1 MRRFVPSAHVAFV
14 FLRPGPIDWPW
25 DIFNR
30 RNYCGAGSAKPY
42 IIVAEGVGTPAGA
55 TFWGRFVY
63 LDSRLW
69 AFTKG
74 VRLRIAWAVCV
85 GLLAVAVGIARLGL
99 LGWLLG
105 KVFSGQSVEN
115 LILPIALVAGT
126 MLLRGWLD
134 YHRNMVAHRTAAV
147 VQTRLRQMI
156 YDHVTELGPAPFTGT
171 RTGNV
176 ILSMVEG
183 VEQLEVYFGQYLP
196 QFFVAGLTPV
206 LIFASVAFVDMPIA
220 LVLLI
225 AALVTLIAPAVWHS
239 LDGRNSAA
247 RQKTYGA
254 FGAEFLDAIQGL
266 ATIKAFGQTR
276 ERAEM
281 LRAKAHALFKST
293 MWVMAT
299 STLSRGITDT
309 GIGIGAAVALGWGA
323 YRVEAGHMD
332 ITALLIILMLGVE
345 VFRPLRDLRVILHR
359 GMVGLA
365 AAKGIFHLLDMQP
378 TVHDAP
384 TTGDGEIPL
393 DPTVTFEGVTFS
405 YPGGRQ
411 PAHAGLSFDAKAG
424 ERVGIVGPSGS
435 GKTSV
440 ARLLLRFY
448 DPQGGWILIGGRD
461 LRELTFDQIRSQ
473 IAVVN
478 QDTYMFHGTVED
490 NLRMGKADAT
500 GAELEAAAR
509 AANAH
514 QFITRL
520 PQGYRTV
527 VGERGVRLSGGQ
539 RQRIAIARALLRD
552 APILI
557 LDEALSAVDA
567 ENEAIIQEAL
577 ERLMEGRT
585 TLIFAHRLSSV
596 IAADRIL
603 TLEGGRVAESGT
615 HAELMARRGTYYRLM
630 AAQALDSTDGV
641 DVDDRTIGQTQD
653 DALPVGE
660 LEAAVAPSEPT
671 DAIIRAEGL
680 GWSSLIGILIGMI
693 REYLA
698 QLVVTFMLGIARVA
712 AFIGVGVV
720 SALVVLA
727 VKNGES
733 FEGLLIIL
741 GITAPLAGIF
751 HWIESWFAHDMAYR
765 LLADMRIDMFRRL
778 DALAPAYLMRRRSG
792 DLVGVAT
799 HDVELI
805 EYFFAHSITPAFV
818 AVLVPAVVLATL
830 VSFGWQIALALLPFL
845 VYTGL
850 SPVLGRSRI
859 DRLGSRARE
868 ASGDLSAFA
877 VDSVQGLGEIA
888 AFQQIRRRGE
898 EFATKA
904 RAFVKIRTPFLSDLA
919 MQTAL
924 QDVAT
929 GLGGLAVIVVGG
941 ILTVEGRLESGI
953 LPLLTLLAMSAFL
966 PISEI
971 AQAGRQLADTLGATR
986 RVHAVNTEPI
996 TVTDG
1001 PGVAAQDRRGGVALE
1016 MSDVDFTYPGRTRP
1030 ALSGVSFTVPTGTT
1044 VALVGPSGAGKTTVA
1059 SLFLRFWDPMRGVVK
1074 MAGHDLRDY
1083 GLDDLRRQIA
1093 LVAQDGYLFN
1103 DTLRNNILIAR
1114 PSAGEPEL
1122 AEAVEMAS
1130 LSEFI
1135 ATLPEGLETVVGER
1149 GAQLSGGQRQRVA
1162 IARAFLKDAPILILD
1177 EATSHLDAVNEQAV
1191 RGALQLLMRDRTT
1204 VVIAHRLSTIRDAT
1218 QIIVLDEG
1226 RVIETGDHEALL
1238 KRGGP
1243 YARLV
1248 SGQLRAGAVSAA

>member
-1 MRRFVPSAHVAFV
+1 M
-14 FLRPGPIDWPW
+14 
-25 DIFNR
+25 
-30 RNYCGAGSAKPY
+30 
-42 IIVAEGVGTPAGA
+42 
-55 TFWGRFVY
+55 Y

-74 VRLRIAWAVCV
+74 VRLRIAWAVCI

-105 KVFSGQSVEN
+105 KVFSGQSVGN

-126 MLLRGWLD
+126 ILLRGWLD
-134 YHRNMVAHRTAAV
+134 YHRDMVAHRTAAV
-147 VQTRLRQMI
+147 VQTRLRLMI
-156 YDHVTELGPAPFTGT
+156 YDHVTELGPAPFTGA

-196 QFFVAGLTPV
+196 QLFVAGLTPV

-225 AALVTLIAPAVWHS
+225 AALVTLVAPAAWHS
-239 LDGRNSAA
+239 LDGKNSAA

-281 LRAKAHALFKST
+281 LRTKAHALFKST

-332 ITALLIILMLGVE
+332 LTALLIILMLGVE

-365 AAKGIFHLLDMQP
+365 AAKGVFHLLDMRP
-378 TVHDAP
+378 TVRDAP
-384 TTGDGEIPL
+384 ATGDGESPL
-393 DPTVTFEGVTFS
+393 DPAVTFEGVTFS

-435 GKTSV
+435 GKTSI

-448 DPQGGWILIGGRD
+448 DPQGGRILIGGRD
-461 LRELTFDQIRSQ
+461 LRELTFDRIRSR

-567 ENEAIIQEAL
+567 ENEAVIQEAL

-596 IAADRIL
+596 ITADRIL
-603 TLEGGRVAESGT
+603 TLESGRVAESGT
-615 HAELMARRGTYYRLM
+615 HAELMARRGAYYRLM

-641 DVDDRTIGQTQD
+641 VSTTGPSGRPGTTRCRS
-653 DALPVGE
+653 ANPRRRS
-660 LEAAVAPSEPT
+660 APSEPT

-680 GWSSLIGILIGMI
+680 GWSSLIGILMGMI
-693 REYLA
+693 RGYLA

-733 FEGLLIIL
+733 FEGLLIVL

-845 VYTGL
+845 VYAGL
-850 SPVLGRSRI
+850 SPVLGRGRI

-877 VDSVQGLGEIA
+877 VDSVQGLGEIV

-898 EFATKA
+898 EFAAKA

-941 ILTVEGRLESGI
+941 ILTMEGRLESGI

-971 AQAGRQLADTLGATR
+971 AQVGRQLADTLGATR

-1001 PGVAAQDRRGGVALE
+1001 PGVAARDRRGGVALE

-1059 SLFLRFWDPMRGVVK
+1059 SLFLRFWDPTRGVVK

-1083 GLDDLRRQIA
+1083 GLDDLRRRIA

-1114 PSAGEPEL
+1114 PSAGAPEL

-1130 LSEFI
+1130 LSEFV

-1204 VVIAHRLSTIRDAT
+1204 VVIAHRLSTIRDAA
-1218 QIIVLDEG
+1218 QIVVLDEG
-1226 RVIETGDHEALL
+1226 RVIEAGDHEALL
-1238 KRGGP
+1238 ERGGP

-1248 SGQLRAGAVSAA
+1248 SGQLALGAVSAA